1 MTTLNPTSPSECQEL
16 WTGIAKRPPFTELE
30 QRYSLTKFEHLLHAD
45 TLNTLKN
52 RLITTENGSTQ
63 RGHTQRGQ
71 APQNTQR
78 GQALQSSLA
87 SLERGQAPQNDFS
100 QSLNHGQACQIDFKQ
115 SFKCQNSMSDSEDYY
130 ETIIFKDKIIPTRPN
145 SWHDLFNGLIW
156 LNFPKTKTLL
166 NEWHVEDIQSHGL
179 TPRTHR
185 RNQITLFDECGV
197 ILAVSDPQIC
207 ENLSNHQW
215 QKVFI
220 EDRHKWANYN
230 SYLHHDLE
238 RLNNQDSH
246 VKNNQDS
253 HVKMP
258 AAKAFVF
265 GHANYEMLLNPFI
278 GLTGKWLAIRV
289 DNSFFEENYDRQ
301 LTILDSAIYDLLN
314 RKHLLS
320 NSRKLSPIPLLGIPG
335 WHLANENE
343 DFYMNQDYFRPARS
357 K

>member
-1 MTTLNPTSPSECQEL
+1 MTTLNPTSSSECQEL

-63 RGHTQRGQ
+63 RGHTQ
-71 APQNTQR
+71 
-78 GQALQSSLA
+78 
-87 SLERGQAPQNDFS
+87 RGQAPQNDFS

-215 QKVFI
+215 KKVFI

-238 RLNNQDSH
+238 RL
-246 VKNNQDS
+246 NNQDS

-278 GLTGKWLAIRV
+278 GLTGKWLAVRV

-301 LTILDSAIYDLLN
+301 LTILDSAIYELLN